1 MPRLRNDFGYKIAK
15 QKVKEQKIYNCKDY
29 INSLLIKQLNCKLK
43 MFDDDI
49 ENKYT
54 KADKVIDCL
63 WFKGRK

>member
-1 MPRLRNDFGYKIAK
+1 MAK
-15 QKVKEQKIYNCKDY
+15 QKAKEQKVYDCKDC
-29 INSLLIKQLNCKLK
+29 ISGLQIKQLNCKLK

-54 KADKVIDCL
+54 KVDKVIDCL

>member
-1 MPRLRNDFGYKIAK
+1 MAK
-15 QKVKEQKIYNCKDY
+15 QKAKEQKIYNCKDC
-29 INSLLIKQLNCKLK
+29 INSLQINQLNCKLK

-54 KADKVIDCL
+54 KVDKVIDCL

>member
-1 MPRLRNDFGYKIAK
+1 MAK
-15 QKVKEQKIYNCKDY
+15 QKAKEQKVYDCKDC
-29 INSLLIKQLNCKLK
+29 INSLQINKLNCKLK

-54 KADKVIDCL
+54 KVDKVIDCL